1 MHVRS
6 LVIAGAILLYASLA
20 AADCG
25 QRTPLQAAL
34 QACINQ
40 SMAIFFANSS
50 AALLTTSSRILKHPQ
65 LSRAE
70 EPQQGFAHG

>member
-1 MHVRS
+1 MHIRS

-40 SMAIFFANSS
+40 SMAMFFANSS
-50 AALLTTSSRILKHPQ
+50 AAFLTISSRISKQP
-65 LSRAE
+65 R
-70 EPQQGFAHG
+70 

>member
-1 MHVRS
+1 MHIRS
-6 LVIAGAILLYASLA
+6 LIIAGAILLYASLA

-40 SMAIFFANSS
+40 SMAMFFGKRCFDPAF
-50 AALLTTSSRILKHPQ
+50 LFRV
-65 LSRAE
+65 
-70 EPQQGFAHG
+70 